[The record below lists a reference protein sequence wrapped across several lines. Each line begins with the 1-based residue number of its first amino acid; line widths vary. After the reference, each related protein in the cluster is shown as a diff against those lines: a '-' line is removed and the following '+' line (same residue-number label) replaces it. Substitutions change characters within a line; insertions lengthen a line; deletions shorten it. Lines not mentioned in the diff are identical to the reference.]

1 MGPHCIYSP
10 TLSRFKLNSNIT
22 EKLIFKLFVVLYFLN
37 YTNFMHIKQ
46 SKTQPQCLTEMT
58 IQRLLQ
64 TARRKMFNL
73 GELLGES
80 EKQLLHLTQ
89 QSVSAD

>member
-1 MGPHCIYSP
+1 
-10 TLSRFKLNSNIT
+10 
-22 EKLIFKLFVVLYFLN
+22 
-37 YTNFMHIKQ
+37 MHIKQ